1 MHFFTINMFSWA
13 FVDFSLIPW
22 PISTWLFQVFQ
33 TSGRC
38 VRNTI
43 ILMLVTCYVNILS
56 LPLPYRNKNDDAVAV
71 TVAVSAFALIV
82 GAFILLG
89 VLSFAAFLAFGS
101 SILFAGVL
109 YVHSLSR
116 TTMRRIR
123 PTGTHVEWL
132 LSYDIN
138 CWHGARNVMDILL
151 FLNYSSQVFTHTDT
165 VALAVNRIFVSLH
178 GLVVDF

>member
-1 MHFFTINMFSWA
+1 
-13 FVDFSLIPW
+13 
-22 PISTWLFQVFQ
+22 
-33 TSGRC
+33 
-38 VRNTI
+38 
-43 ILMLVTCYVNILS
+43 MLVTCYVNILS

-123 PTGTHVEWL
+123 PTGTHV
-132 LSYDIN
+132 D
-138 CWHGARNVMDILL
+138 
-151 FLNYSSQVFTHTDT
+151 
-165 VALAVNRIFVSLH
+165 
-178 GLVVDF
+178 